1 MKNSGLAE
9 IYLLCAI
16 PVLIND
22 DAEQLVVLGWTRN
35 TREVVTRDNR
45 AVAAIEAGMYVASGF
60 IIAACAACFFFFF
73 FLWPCPPRAAVP
85 NFPRGRQ
92 AQRSND

>member
-45 AVAAIEAGMYVASGF
+45 AVAAIEGGMYVASGF

-73 FLWPCPPRAAVP
+73 FFLAVP
-85 NFPRGRQ
+85 AASRR
-92 AQRSND
+92 AQLSARKAGTAI